1 MSHPPDIKHTADK
14 VSASREDIL
23 ALQTYGV
30 NYMLPRLN
38 NLRIILSGNYTNV
51 FRRYH
56 MTITLTLTELLI
68 GLLIIAGIGVLIS
81 LMVLIIKAIPGVKHL
96 TKIMENA
103 ATLTDD
109 GVLMVAEAKEA
120 VGVVKGTVT
129 DVMALASANKGKVKG
144 AVDLAKAVASL
155 KGLADAFRSKEE
167 EETKSK
173 STASAK
179 KKKK

>member
-1 MSHPPDIKHTADK
+1 
-14 VSASREDIL
+14 
-23 ALQTYGV
+23 
-30 NYMLPRLN
+30 
-38 NLRIILSGNYTNV
+38 
-51 FRRYH
+51 

-81 LMVLIIKAIPGVKHL
+81 LMVLIIKAIPSIKHL

-109 GVLMVAEAKEA
+109 GVVAVGEAKQA
-120 VGVVKGTVT
+120 LTVVRGTVT
-129 DVMALASANKGKVKG
+129 DVMSLASANKGKVKG

-155 KGLADAFRSKEE
+155 KGLADTFRSAEE
-167 EETKSK
+167 EEEELRSK
-173 STASAK
+173 SK

>member
-1 MSHPPDIKHTADK
+1 
-14 VSASREDIL
+14 
-23 ALQTYGV
+23 
-30 NYMLPRLN
+30 
-38 NLRIILSGNYTNV
+38 
-51 FRRYH
+51 

-81 LMVLIIKAIPGVKHL
+81 LMVLIIKAIPGIKHL

-109 GVLMVAEAKEA
+109 GVVAVGEAKQA
-120 VGVVKGTVT
+120 LTVVRGTVT
-129 DVMALASANKGKVKG
+129 DVMSLASANKGKVKG

-155 KGLADAFRSKEE
+155 KGLADSFKSASEEE
-167 EETKSK
+167 EETRSK
-173 STASAK
+173 SK

>member
-1 MSHPPDIKHTADK
+1 
-14 VSASREDIL
+14 
-23 ALQTYGV
+23 
-30 NYMLPRLN
+30 
-38 NLRIILSGNYTNV
+38 
-51 FRRYH
+51 

-109 GVLMVAEAKEA
+109 GVVAVGEAKQA
-120 VGVVKGTVT
+120 LTVVRGTVT
-129 DVMALASANKGKVKG
+129 DVMSLASANKGKVKG

-155 KGLADAFRSKEE
+155 KGLADSFKSASEEE
-167 EETKSK
+167 EETRSK
-173 STASAK
+173 SK